1 MEQLDYNEYNELFA
15 YGPETGE
22 LINRADR
29 GKRAKKGE
37 SALSKSRQGKFQVR
51 VGNRAIPAE
60 RVCLLLLNGE
70 DHGTDIVF
78 LDGDCLNLRAD
89 NLKVDDDTKVEGKTL
104 TGAKIKPEPVIED
117 PPAQVNGEVVR
128 LKNGRWLAKRLNG
141 LCIEVV
147 GRFET
152 KRAALESLR

>member
-22 LINRADR
+22 LINRKDR

-37 SALSKSRQGKFQVR
+37 SALSKSRQGRLQVR
-51 VGNRAIPAE
+51 VGSRAIPAE

-70 DHGTDIVF
+70 DLGNGITFI
-78 LDGDCLNLRAD
+78 DGDCKNLRAK
-89 NLKVDDDTKVEGKTL
+89 NLKIADDTDIEGK
-104 TGAKIKPEPVIED
+104 AHREVENQSEAIVE

-128 LKNGRWLAKRLNG
+128 LKNGRWMAKRLDG
-141 LCIEVV
+141 LCITVI

-152 KRAALESLR
+152 ERSALEALK